1 MIVGTNTD
9 LVRRLITPLVTEE
22 RSTSEEMHPMLRPIY
37 QRIIQEQRAPAEVG
51 RLWRLER
58 AEKVLQPGEMTS
70 FRASVKLNWSQPGPY
85 VVLETDPRNMM
96 RSGVELVPEIIST
109 RALQRARGRVS
120 VSVCN
125 VSDSPVTLKARMP
138 IGQVATATPLSPTK
152 LIDGVDREI
161 PAERFYPKDAPV
173 SPEWKKRIQSQL
185 LKWQDLFS
193 KDEFDVGCARSTQHR
208 VRLQDDK
215 PFRERS
221 RRVPLGDLDDLREQ
235 LAELKRTRIIQ
246 ESRSPYASPIVV
258 VRKKNGSIRLCIDY
272 RTLNQRTI
280 PDQYTTPR
288 IEDALQCLSGA
299 KWFSVL
305 DLRSGYHQIPMH
317 PEDKEKTAFIC
328 PLGFF
333 EFNRMPQG
341 LTGAPATFQRLMEKT
356 VGDIHLIEVLVYL
369 DDLIVFGRTL
379 EEHEQRLEKVL
390 KRLHEEGLKLSLE
403 KCQFCLPSVTYLGHV
418 VSAEGISTD
427 PKKLEAVASWP
438 RPRNITELRSF
449 LGFCSY
455 YRRFVEGFAK
465 IAQPLNTLLRMEG
478 AEDESMKPRES
489 IQEEWTDQCEKAFLQ
504 LKGSLTQAPVLA
516 YADPAKPYELHVD
529 ASREGLGGVLYQ
541 EYDGLLR
548 PVAYVSRGLTPSEKN
563 YPTHKLEFLALKWT
577 VVDKLKDYLY
587 GANFVVRTDNNPLTY
602 ILTTAK
608 LDATGHRWLAAL
620 SGFRFS
626 LKYRPGVNNQDAD
639 ALSDDHGHLGAE
651 RTFKLVRD
659 RFYWPCMRTEVESY
673 CHSCLRCIQRKTLP
687 SRTAPMSHL
696 QSQGPMDLVCIDFLC
711 LEPDTSGQGNILVV
725 TDHFTRY
732 AQAFPT
738 KDQRAPTV
746 AKVLVEKFFVHYGLP
761 QRIHSDQGRDF
772 ESRLIRQLLDL
783 LGIQKSRTS
792 PYHPQGDA
800 QPERFN
806 RTLLN
811 MLGGYVDRLRRNLAS
826 AFEKARLTS
835 GSREQRNKRNYDLRV
850 RVQDLQPG
858 DRVLLRNLGASAR
871 HKLAD
876 RWSSQIYIVCK
887 QLPGLPVYQIRPEGK
902 TGPLKNW
909 HRNHLLPLNEA
920 VRVPDRDESPSPIPS
935 TSRQA
940 PVTRSQQPP
949 STRESEDDS
958 DEEDVCPSWMWP
970 SEPMDV
976 HPTIMTPEPDLSNL
990 RPDAPEFVPQANEDN
1005 SVPSQV
1011 ESLLPETSVLEDTPV
1026 EPVEKETEFPQLTQ
1040 QVEEDSADEGPS
1052 GFLESRSKRLVRPPQ
1067 RLTYD
1072 SPGNSTEEAITTVR
1086 RSPKVSTLT
1095 TERKKNGSIRLC
1107 IDYRTLNQRTIPDQ
1121 YTTPR
1126 IEDALQCLSGA
1137 KWFSVLDLRSGYHQ
1151 IPMHPEDKEKTAF
1164 ICPLGFFEF
1173 NRMPQGLTGAPAT
1186 FQRLMEKTVGDI
1198 HLIEVL
1204 VYLDD
1209 LIVFG
1214 RTLEEHE
1221 QRLEKVLKRLHEE
1234 GLKLSLEKCQ
1244 FCLPSVT
1251 YLGHVVS
1258 AEGISTDPK
1267 KLEAVASWPRPRNI
1281 TELRSFL
1288 GFCSYYRRFVEGF
1301 AKIAQPLNT
1310 LLRMEG
1316 AEDESMKPRE
1326 SIQEEWTDQCE
1337 KAFLQLKGSLTQAP
1351 VLAYADPAKPYE
1363 LHVDASR
1370 EGLGGVLYQEYDGLL
1385 RPVAYVSRGLTPSE
1399 KNYPT
1404 HKLEFLALKWTV
1416 VDKLKDYL
1424 YGANFVVRTDNNPLT
1439 YILTTAKL
1447 DATGHRQRLESR
1459 LIRQLLDL
1467 LGIQKSRT
1475 SPYHPQGDAQP
1486 ERFNRTLLN
1495 PPSTR
1500 ESENDSDEEDVC
1512 PSWMWPS
1519 EPMDVHPTI
1528 MTPEPDFEQSGD
1540 QMPLNLCLKQ
1550 TRG

>member
-1 MIVGTNTD
+1 MPSTTPKKFPDQLIGPSPIIPVQVEGVYTKALLDSGAQVTLIYRDFYQKHLKHLPLMELEDLEIWGIGTQKLPYDGCLQVKLEFSSATVGQPGVCDALAIVCPRPPGANRSSMIVGTNTD

-22 RSTSEEMHPMLRPIY
+22 SSTSEEMHPMLRPIY

-85 VVLETDPRNMM
+85 VVLETDPRNMK

-138 IGQVATATPLSPTK
+138 IGQVATATPLSPTE
-152 LIDGVDREI
+152 LIEGVDREI
-161 PAERFYPKDAPV
+161 PAERFYPKDAPI

-356 VGDIHLIEVLVYL
+356 VGDMHLIEVLVYL

-478 AEDESMKPRES
+478 AEDESMPFEPGSSAHGIRKPRES
-489 IQEEWTDQCEKAFLQ
+489 IQEEWTDQCERAFLQ

-639 ALSDDHGHLGAE
+639 ALSRRPYSTGVPETEWTHLTPDGVQALCQGVECRTKGMIGAEAIGVMAAGVPKMYCNPTQLRSEGLPTFTKKDLRVDQAEDPLIGLTLRAMKAGQRGLLLTDSPKEARLVHKEWERLKLLDGVVYRRGPSDDLEEKQQLFLPEKHRENVLKALHDDHGHLGAE

-659 RFYWPCMRTEVESY
+659 RFYWPCMRSEVESY

-811 MLGGYVDRLRRNLAS
+811 MLGTLSIREKQHWSRHISTIVHAYNSTESDVTGYSPYRLMFGREARLPVDLAFGLSLDQTSIASHQGYVDRLRRNLAS

-1011 ESLLPETSVLEDTPV
+1011 ESLLPETSVLEDAPV
-1026 EPVEKETEFPQLTQ
+1026 QPVQKETEFPQLTQ

-1072 SPGNSTEEAITTVR
+1072 SPGKSTEEAITTVR

-1095 TERKKNGSIRLC
+1095 TEVSKDLC
-1107 IDYRTLNQRTIPDQ
+1107 PIPTIS
-1121 YTTPR
+1121 TP
-1126 IEDALQCLSGA
+1126 
-1137 KWFSVLDLRSGYHQ
+1137 WWSV
-1151 IPMHPEDKEKTAF
+1151 
-1164 ICPLGFFEF
+1164 PLPPPLA
-1173 NRMPQGLTGAPAT
+1173 R
-1186 FQRLMEKTVGDI
+1186 RC
-1198 HLIEVL
+1198 H
-1204 VYLDD
+1204 
-1209 LIVFG
+1209 
-1214 RTLEEHE
+1214 
-1221 QRLEKVLKRLHEE
+1221 RLH
-1234 GLKLSLEKCQ
+1234 LSM
-1244 FCLPSVT
+1244 
-1251 YLGHVVS
+1251 
-1258 AEGISTDPK
+1258 
-1267 KLEAVASWPRPRNI
+1267 
-1281 TELRSFL
+1281 RS
-1288 GFCSYYRRFVEGF
+1288 
-1301 AKIAQPLNT
+1301 K
-1310 LLRMEG
+1310 
-1316 AEDESMKPRE
+1316 
-1326 SIQEEWTDQCE
+1326 
-1337 KAFLQLKGSLTQAP
+1337 
-1351 VLAYADPAKPYE
+1351 
-1363 LHVDASR
+1363 
-1370 EGLGGVLYQEYDGLL
+1370 
-1385 RPVAYVSRGLTPSE
+1385 
-1399 KNYPT
+1399 
-1404 HKLEFLALKWTV
+1404 
-1416 VDKLKDYL
+1416 
-1424 YGANFVVRTDNNPLT
+1424 
-1439 YILTTAKL
+1439 
-1447 DATGHRQRLESR
+1447 
-1459 LIRQLLDL
+1459 
-1467 LGIQKSRT
+1467 GIQM
-1475 SPYHPQGDAQP
+1475 
-1486 ERFNRTLLN
+1486 
-1495 PPSTR
+1495 
-1500 ESENDSDEEDVC
+1500 V
-1512 PSWMWPS
+1512 
-1519 EPMDVHPTI
+1519 
-1528 MTPEPDFEQSGD
+1528 
-1540 QMPLNLCLKQ
+1540 
-1550 TRG
+1550 